1 MKRGWLLLLMLSS
14 SHLLWGHHGPGQFN
28 PSDTITLE
36 GEVQGWFFRNPHAEL
51 ILLDADG
58 KSWLVETESPLILRR
73 MGINRDIFEL
83 SQRVQLIGYRHRTN
97 DAAIKLQRAIYGD
110 GSETVFRTSQGAGGN
125 TPQDQISDPDEEVF
139 IPESIFGMWSE
150 GDGPDW
156 QNQQPLAITQELLE
170 NFNPLDDPVKRC
182 RTPAFPRIVDQPLG
196 LQIIEA
202 NEQVVF
208 LYETF
213 HAVRRIHLSSQRP
226 NNMIA
231 TRMGYSEGYWDEN
244 ALVVSTDNLDASLL
258 TWDGHPVSEQAT
270 VTERYSIDQETGQL
284 RLEIT
289 LTDEAYWQGPI
300 SREITYNWSPELPIF
315 HYDCDPA
322 FSGEWR
328 IN

>member
-1 MKRGWLLLLMLSS
+1 
-14 SHLLWGHHGPGQFN
+14 
-28 PSDTITLE
+28 
-36 GEVQGWFFRNPHAEL
+36 
-51 ILLDADG
+51 
-58 KSWLVETESPLILRR
+58 
-73 MGINRDIFEL
+73 
-83 SQRVQLIGYRHRTN
+83 
-97 DAAIKLQRAIYGD
+97 
-110 GSETVFRTSQGAGGN
+110 
-125 TPQDQISDPDEEVF
+125 
-139 IPESIFGMWSE
+139 MWSE

-213 HAVRRIHLSSQRP
+213 HAVRRIPLSSQRP

-289 LTDEAYWQGPI
+289 LTDEAYWQGTI